1 MRWVTYFPEIH
12 NVHLTKD
19 VGLLPYH
26 MGLLPGV
33 EATLVGRFSETEYP
47 ALETEVRGLH
57 TVHLEFKG
65 NAAFLDRAFTDY
77 LKENAPQIDVLQL
90 YHLSRHTLI
99 YGLYYKRFNPNGKL
113 YLKLD
118 GYNDHF
124 RSRKRYA
131 RGVVKNALLKA
142 TERRFMRAVD
152 LVSIENTEGV
162 KIVSDTYPVLGEKL
176 FYLPNGANDF
186 YIDRCTEPSMAK
198 EKLMMSAGRAGS
210 PEKNYELLIA
220 ALPFLRL
227 GDWKIEVAG
236 PRTPEFEEKWR
247 EAREKFPE
255 EAAKIAFLGNITDRK
270 LLYEKYARSSV
281 FFLPSRFESFG
292 ISYAE
297 ALYTGNVLVG
307 HKGMY
312 AYDDLS
318 AKGDF
323 GTYYTDNDPAG
334 FAEALNGAAV
344 LSQASGVTEKAALHA
359 RDRFAWSTII
369 GRLCERLKGL
379 D

>member
-33 EATLVGRFSETEYP
+33 DASLVGRFSEQEYP
-47 ALETEVRGLH
+47 ALDTEVQGLH

-65 NAAFLDRAFTDY
+65 DAAFLDRAFTDY
-77 LKENAPQIDVLQL
+77 LKAHAAQIDVLQL

-99 YGLYYKRFNPNGKL
+99 YGLYYKRFNPSGKL

-142 TERRFMRAVD
+142 TERRFMRTVD

-162 KIVSDTYPVLGEKL
+162 DIVAGTYPMLGEKL

-186 YIDRCTEPSMAK
+186 YIDRCVEQPAPK
-198 EKLMMSAGRAGS
+198 EKVMMSVGRPGS
-210 PEKNYELLIA
+210 PEKNYELLID
-220 ALPFLRL
+220 ALPYLRL
-227 GDWKIEVAG
+227 NGWNIEVVG
-236 PRTPEFEEKWR
+236 PCTPEFLGKWR
-247 EAREKFPE
+247 EAAEKYPE
-255 EAAKIAFLGNITDRK
+255 QAARIAFVGEITDRK

-297 ALYTGNVLVG
+297 ALYAGNVLVG

-318 AKGDF
+318 GKGVF
-323 GTYYTDNDPAG
+323 GTYYPDNDPAG
-334 FAEALNGAAV
+334 FAEALYSAAA
-344 LSQASGVTEKAALHA
+344 LSQEAGISEKAALNA
-359 RDRFAWSTII
+359 RAQFAWSTII
-369 GRLCERLKGL
+369 ERLSDRLKR
-379 D
+379 

>member
-33 EATLVGRFSETEYP
+33 EASLVGRFSKPEYP
-47 ALETEVRGLH
+47 ALDTEVRGLH

-77 LKENAPQIDVLQL
+77 LKEHARQIDILQL

-99 YGLYYKRFNPNGKL
+99 YGLYYKRFNPNGKV

-162 KIVSDTYPVLGEKL
+162 DIVAGTYPMLGEKL

-186 YIDRCTEPSMAK
+186 YIDRCVEQPAPK
-198 EKLMMSAGRAGS
+198 EKVMMSVGRPGS

-227 GDWKIEVAG
+227 DGWRIEVVG
-236 PRTPEFEEKWR
+236 PCTPEFLEKWR
-247 EAREKFPE
+247 EAQTKFPE
-255 EAAKIAFLGNITDRK
+255 QTAGITFVGEITDRK

-297 ALYTGNVLVG
+297 ALYAGNVLVG

-318 AKGDF
+318 GKGVF
-323 GTYYTDNDPAG
+323 GTYYPDNDPAS
-334 FAEALNGAAV
+334 FAEALNEAV
-344 LSQASGVTEKAALHA
+344 LLSQKEGIVAYAHA
-359 RDRFAWSTII
+359 CGQSDFAWSGIVERLVQII
-369 GRLCERLKGL
+369 GTRG
-379 D
+379 